1 MAYDIKFKE
10 RVISFL
16 NEGNTQEEAKDV
28 FKVGLTAI
36 KRWIK
41 QWKTEGNLERSP
53 SNRSFKKIDPEL
65 LKEYIKNNHDLYLR
79 EIGKYFGASAVAVHK
94 ALKKLKITL
103 KKRSRY
109 TRREALENEH
119 FSTKRFQNTRKKT

>member
-1 MAYDIKFKE
+1 M
-10 RVISFL
+10 ISFL

-36 KRWIK
+36 KRWVK

-79 EIGKYFGASAVAVHK
+79 EIGEYFGVSSVAVHK
-94 ALKKLKITL
+94 VLKKLKITL
-103 KKRSRY
+103 KKRSHS
-109 TRREALENEH
+109 TRRETLKNAP
-119 FSTKRFQNTRKKT
+119 FSMKKFQNIRKKT